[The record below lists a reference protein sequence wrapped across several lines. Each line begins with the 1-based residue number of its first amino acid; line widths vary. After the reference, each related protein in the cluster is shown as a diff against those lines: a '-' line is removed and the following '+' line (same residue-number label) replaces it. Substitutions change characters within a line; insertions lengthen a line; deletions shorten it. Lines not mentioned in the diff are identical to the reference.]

1 MYIWK
6 LSLVNV
12 VTPVPDTLRSV
23 VVVAATESQARAVA
37 ATVAGDEGR
46 SAWHGSERTNCVAI
60 GDAHPDAFPYPGV
73 VCADFLEG

>member
-6 LSLVNV
+6 LARVNV
-12 VTPVPDTLRSV
+12 VTVMHDTLRSV

-37 ATVAGDEGR
+37 ATVAGDEGQNIWLAGNGV
-46 SAWHGSERTNCVAI
+46 SVVAI